1 VKILAADVVNDPLSG
16 AYHAAV
22 LIVSLQVLS
31 PKDALR
37 VVQNIAAVLNPG
49 TGSSS
54 LARFSTTRVDL
65 PWRRSGFNLTF
76 IKCLSFRRVLH
87 LSAHRGWLTA
97 AGFVDIDPSLLPDE
111 VV

>member
-1 VKILAADVVNDPLSG
+1 MKILAADVVNDPLSG

-54 LARFSTTRVDL
+54 SARVLDDS
-65 PWRRSGFNLTF
+65 RRSPLEAVGIQFNF
-76 IKCLSFRRVLH
+76 YKMS
-87 LSAHRGWLTA
+87 
-97 AGFVDIDPSLLPDE
+97 
-111 VV
+111 